1 MEDTDFSW
9 LYREL
14 GVGPDTDVE
23 VLTRAYRR
31 RLRALH
37 PDTGNGASNAAD
49 LASLV
54 QRYRHA
60 MEFFRLHGRLP
71 GAAAHNID
79 TQETGHTP
87 RQMQVAPSEFPDQE
101 EEDAPLQLAGN
112 ERLSRWMLLSAAG
125 IMVFLLLSLI
135 IPQ

>member
-1 MEDTDFSW
+1 MEDTDFSR

-14 GVGPDTDVE
+14 GVGPETDVE

-37 PDTGNGASNAAD
+37 PDTGNEASNAAD

-71 GAAAHNID
+71 GAAHNID
-79 TQETGHTP
+79 TQEIAHTP
-87 RQMQVAPSEFPDQE
+87 RQMQVAPSELPDQE
-101 EEDAPLQLAGN
+101 DEEAPLQLAGN